1 MCCAV
6 LCWWK
11 FLNLG
16 GGSNPPLLRLAEP
29 RGFAAPNHSAV
40 HFGTAQTMAEGFT
53 PVDYATDIRL
63 SEVKGKR
70 LWLVRVPRHIDPAR
84 LEVSIV
90 CGSKHHSLVC
100 GLCTQANALLPL
112 LSLLLLRRWGPP
124 LESQAVV
131 VVGLFECLQVAAKP
145 GVGTHNTPVPCC
157 FPPLHGPLHDSI
169 HLSHYCRLVFLN

>member
-1 MCCAV
+1 
-6 LCWWK
+6 
-11 FLNLG
+11 
-16 GGSNPPLLRLAEP
+16 
-29 RGFAAPNHSAV
+29 
-40 HFGTAQTMAEGFT
+40 MAEGFT

-124 LESQAVV
+124 LESQSCCGSWFIRVPASSSKARSRDTQHADP
-131 VVGLFECLQVAAKP
+131 LLLP
-145 GVGTHNTPVPCC
+145 TPKSQ
-157 FPPLHGPLHDSI
+157 HGPLLHDSI
-169 HLSHYCRLVFLN
+169 HLRTFL